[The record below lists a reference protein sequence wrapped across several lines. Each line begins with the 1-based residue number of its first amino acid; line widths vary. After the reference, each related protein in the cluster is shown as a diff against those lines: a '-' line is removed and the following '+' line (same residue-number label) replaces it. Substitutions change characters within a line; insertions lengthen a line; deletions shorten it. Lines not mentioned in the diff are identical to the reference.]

1 MKQIILETARLQL
14 CEMNLSNIKY
24 LSSILQ
30 DERVMYAY
38 NGAFS
43 DEETMAWMQK
53 QLQRYK
59 IYGFGLWAV
68 FLKDAEE
75 MIGQCGI
82 TMQEYNMAQV
92 PEIGYLFA
100 YKYWHK
106 GYATEAATA
115 CLEYGMNVLGFSKL
129 YAIIRDTNI
138 ASQRV
143 ALRIGMHPIDT
154 MVKHYRGVEL
164 PHTVFCTE

>member
-92 PEIGYLFA
+92 P
-100 YKYWHK
+100 
-106 GYATEAATA
+106 
-115 CLEYGMNVLGFSKL
+115 
-129 YAIIRDTNI
+129 
-138 ASQRV
+138 
-143 ALRIGMHPIDT
+143 
-154 MVKHYRGVEL
+154 
-164 PHTVFCTE
+164 

>member
-1 MKQIILETARLQL
+1 MKQIIFETARLQL

-59 IYGFGLWAV
+59 IYGLDYGLY
-68 FLKDAEE
+68 FLRMLK
-75 MIGQCGI
+75 
-82 TMQEYNMAQV
+82 
-92 PEIGYLFA
+92 
-100 YKYWHK
+100 K
-106 GYATEAATA
+106 
-115 CLEYGMNVLGFSKL
+115 
-129 YAIIRDTNI
+129 
-138 ASQRV
+138 
-143 ALRIGMHPIDT
+143 
-154 MVKHYRGVEL
+154 
-164 PHTVFCTE
+164 